1 MKKRQSP
8 PPCIV
13 DVGIIV
19 SKNDMIRVLE
29 DLGRVTYMDI
39 LEGEVRRCGEAYVM
53 EVFCDSC
60 GATMI
65 ANRTIYLNVNSFDY
79 LKLDWPSGEERPH
92 FNLVQEG
99 RVVRLIPTSDP
110 LAERDGEGPARSLGR
125 PLDAGLR
132 SVVEEVLL
140 ESSCLCEEWED
151 DEEEGFD
158 A

>member
-1 MKKRQSP
+1 MKKRQTA

-13 DVGIIV
+13 DVGLV
-19 SKNDMIRVLE
+19 VNKHDMIRVLE

-79 LKLDWPSGEERPH
+79 LQLEWPDGERPH

-99 RVVRLIPTSDP
+99 RIVRLMPTSDP
-110 LAERDGEGPARSLGR
+110 LAERDSEEPVRNIRNSL
-125 PLDAGLR
+125 DTGLR

-140 ESSCLCEEWED
+140 ESSCLCDDWED
-151 DEEEGFD
+151 DDDEFD
-158 A
+158 I